1 MGNVWMHQN
10 LSQITTD
17 NCPWKNKLNSQVE
30 RQRRRGASKPKSYG
44 TICQYFSVMVVT
56 YVKAKG
62 TLLVLYLQQKST
74 SPLLRR
80 TKSVSKETSNH
91 ELALLRKC
99 SFNGG
104 HSTTGSE
111 SVHLSEVIPNRH
123 DGCGRRKRLG
133 ILNWMGRRIPL
144 LGSTILCAQDRK

>member
-17 NCPWKNKLNSQVE
+17 DCPWKNKHNSQME
-30 RQRRRGASKPKSYG
+30 RHRRRGRLNQNPMDPPVNISWLWLRPMLRPK
-44 TICQYFSVMVVT
+44 
-56 YVKAKG
+56 
-62 TLLVLYLQQKST
+62 VLFWCYLQQKST
-74 SPLLRR
+74 SPVLRR
-80 TKSVSKETSNH
+80 TKSVSKETSHH